1 MDASELLKENLEEGR
16 PCSVIHFDPKTGEV
30 PGKEHYNMENIRFEK
45 YQIESLA
52 RALLPAIQAFY
63 ATEEGQR
70 IKQQL
75 DQEKAEKEALK
86 GTKKRK
92 GTK

>member
-1 MDASELLKENLEEGR
+1 
-16 PCSVIHFDPKTGEV
+16 
-30 PGKEHYNMENIRFEK
+30 MENIRFEK

>member
-1 MDASELLKENLEEGR
+1 MEASELLKENLEEGR
-16 PCSVIHFDPKTGEV
+16 PCAVIHFDPKTGEV
-30 PGKEHYNMENIRFEK
+30 TGEEHYNMENIKFEK

-75 DQEKAEKEALK
+75 DQEKAEKEAIK
-86 GTKKRK
+86 GTEKKK
-92 GTK
+92 GIK